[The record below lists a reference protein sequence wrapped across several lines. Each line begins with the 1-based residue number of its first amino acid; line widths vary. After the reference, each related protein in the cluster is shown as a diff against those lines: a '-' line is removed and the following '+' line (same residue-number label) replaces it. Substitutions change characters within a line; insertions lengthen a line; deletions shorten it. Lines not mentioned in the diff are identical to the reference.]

1 MRYFALATDYDGTL
15 ATNGTVLEPTL
26 KALTKL
32 KNSGRILI
40 MVTGRE
46 LPELKVVFPHL
57 DMFNKVVAE
66 NGALLYDPQNN
77 TEKQLVES
85 PNIDFVNE
93 LVRRGVDRLSVGKGI
108 IATWLPYEKIIFEAI
123 KDFGLELQVIFNK
136 DALMILPSGM
146 NKGTGLKAALDE
158 LKLSPYN
165 VAGIGDAENDF
176 AFLTICGFSA
186 AVENALPM
194 IKEKV
199 SYVSPKDHGAGVVD
213 LIEKMLE
220 DDLKSF
226 DG

>member
-32 KNSGRILI
+32 KNSGRKLI

-46 LPELKVVFPHL
+46 LPELKVVFPHF

-93 LVRRGVDRLSVGKGI
+93 LVRRGVDRLSVGKAI

-176 AFLTICGFSA
+176 AFLSICGFSA
-186 AVENALPM
+186 AVENALPS

-199 SYVSPKDHGAGVVD
+199 NYISPKDHGEGVID
-213 LIEKMLE
+213 LIEKMLN

-226 DG
+226 D